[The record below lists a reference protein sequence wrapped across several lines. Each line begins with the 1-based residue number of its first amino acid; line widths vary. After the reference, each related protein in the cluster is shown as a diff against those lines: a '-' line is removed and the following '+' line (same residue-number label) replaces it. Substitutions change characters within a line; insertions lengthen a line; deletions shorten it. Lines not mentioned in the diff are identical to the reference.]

1 MGKKSNPRNI
11 MNVIPKSAR
20 KFFLDHRRSSLRLC
34 CLVALILLIFPHIS
48 NMIETDTDASMEIPD
63 FHTWKYPGWIGVFY
77 FLSYSIFLFHEAHT
91 YHTLRLCSPND
102 WHRLFYPCPNDWTCL
117 DCIERNFS
125 GGSARNF
132 HRLEWFRDQF
142 KDKKKD
148 YITKF
153 QEIAEERVGPP
164 TDKKVIVIITFTGD
178 RTMF

>member
-1 MGKKSNPRNI
+1 MYLKGPSENINSLFSKLKKTQKAWIS
-11 MNVIPKSAR
+11 
-20 KFFLDHRRSSLRLC
+20 FL
-34 CLVALILLIFPHIS
+34 
-48 NMIETDTDASMEIPD
+48 
-63 FHTWKYPGWIGVFY
+63 
-77 FLSYSIFLFHEAHT
+77 HT